1 MTILQQLGI
10 SANQTI
16 TQGIETMPEPENKI
30 VVFTD
35 GASKGNGSKYSRS
48 GCSAIFPFQEEL
60 NISYT
65 LPIGSTNNRA
75 EYTAVLLALEQCN
88 KIDINKKKTV
98 YIYTDSQLI
107 IDSMTKWII
116 GWKKNGWI
124 KRDRKKVLNQDIL
137 KKIDELSQLRKI
149 IYKHVKAHTGNNDW
163 ESIWNQ
169 RADDAA
175 ASAASAAS
183 AALGTNVSIL

>member
-1 MTILQQLGI
+1 MTILKQLGI
-10 SANQTI
+10 SINQTI
-16 TQGIETMPEPENKI
+16 TPGIERDKETMIEPENKI
-30 VVFTD
+30 IVFTD
-35 GASKGNGSKYSRS
+35 GASNGNGSKHSRS

-88 KIDINKKKTV
+88 KIDINKQKTV

-124 KRDRKKVLNQDIL
+124 KKDGKQVLNQDIL
-137 KKIDELSQLRKI
+137 KKIDGLSQLRRI
-149 IYKHVKAHTGNNDW
+149 IYKHVKAHTGNTDW

-175 ASAASAAS
+175 VSAAA
-183 AALGTNVSIL
+183 GGINVGIL